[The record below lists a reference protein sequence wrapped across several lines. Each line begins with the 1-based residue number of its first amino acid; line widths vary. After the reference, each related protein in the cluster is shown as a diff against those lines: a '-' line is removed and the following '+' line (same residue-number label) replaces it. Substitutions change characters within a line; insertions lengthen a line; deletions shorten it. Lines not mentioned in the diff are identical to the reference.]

1 MMKTNGAGI
10 NVLLVHGA
18 FVDASSWSRVIP
30 LLQREGFHVL
40 AVQNPNTSLA
50 DDITTTS
57 QALASLSGPTILVG
71 HSYGGAVISNVQA
84 PNVSALVYISAY
96 APDEGENVFD
106 LNGKFPAT
114 PAAAH
119 FVPSYLSGLVW
130 IDPEA
135 FPANFVQDIPESE
148 ARALAATEKPI
159 ALDCFRAK
167 SGAPTW
173 KNVPSWYTVS
183 INDRTLHPEAE
194 RFMAKRMGAT
204 TRELASSHASPVSH
218 PQEVLEVILAA
229 SEGIQR

>member
-1 MMKTNGAGI
+1 MTSAATAPRA
-10 NVLLVHGA
+10 LRRLC
-18 FVDASSWSRVIP
+18 WSRVIP
-30 LLQREGFHVL
+30 FLQREGFHVL

-84 PNVSALVYISAY
+84 PNVSALVHISAY
-96 APDEGENVFD
+96 PPDEGETVFD

-114 PAAAH
+114 PGAAH
-119 FVPSYLSGLVW
+119 SVPSYLSGLVW

-135 FPANFVQDIPESE
+135 FPANFVQDIPESV

-167 SGAPTW
+167 
-173 KNVPSWYTVS
+173 
-183 INDRTLHPEAE
+183 
-194 RFMAKRMGAT
+194 
-204 TRELASSHASPVSH
+204 
-218 PQEVLEVILAA
+218 
-229 SEGIQR
+229 